1 MAIRM
6 SQMIMY
12 IWNTHV
18 LVPMLFV
25 LYVEKMEIPTEISAA
40 LGAIMSG
47 MFQFKNIFPLL
58 MFLKALV

>member
-1 MAIRM
+1 MAIWM
-6 SQMIMY
+6 SQIIMY
-12 IWNTHV
+12 SWNTHV
-18 LVPMLFV
+18 LVPILFV

>member
-1 MAIRM
+1 MAIWM

-25 LYVEKMEIPTEISAA
+25 LYVEKMEIPTEISVAQ
-40 LGAIMSG
+40 GAIMSG
-47 MFQFKNIFPLL
+47 MLEFKNIFSLL